1 MSNCGEGSVMES
13 VCGAGKALSAKNW
26 RVREGALSLFAAA
39 AGGGAR
45 ARGGAAAA
53 ALASIGADAVLGPA
67 ATMLSDAQPGLRQAA
82 ADALGALALAIGLPR
97 VTAKVA
103 AAGARPAQLKA
114 LKDRYDE
121 LSRAADADASPS
133 AAEAG
138 DADAPRAGARRA
150 TQTAPSLAG
159 VTGGAGAAA
168 SETRVSAAAE
178 MSAGGGRGG
187 YGAAAGG
194 VGAGVEEGGFESAVS
209 AAGGSGGGAAA
220 AAPSLGSPF
229 AGDGSDEPAFSA
241 RALPPDQLA
250 VWATHPAV
258 TTLVYLNSGPWWAP
272 GVLGDLGADVGY
284 TVSLGGT
291 SVQTSA
297 AVPLSPL
304 TPSSARE
311 LTKFIDEFAATCGGT
326 TGDWK
331 GRVAALEKMR
341 RYVAGGAMGV
351 DAFVAALPR
360 IRDALCAQIA
370 DLRSSIVRLACLVIA
385 ELSAVGAGGGAI
397 EPLAEALV
405 ETLLRLTVVTISV
418 IASSAEACLGSLLHN
433 ARAGWPRI
441 IPKLIVA
448 AKARSS
454 VARARAAESLLAVLR
469 GWSPPALER
478 HADEIAGALTALLGD
493 ADPHARSA
501 ARMA

>member
-1 MSNCGEGSVMES
+1 MES

-26 RVREGALSLFAAA
+26 RVREGALNLFAAA
-39 AGGGAR
+39 ASGGAR
-45 ARGGAAAA
+45 ARGGAGAA
-53 ALASIGADAVLGPA
+53 ALASVGADALLAPA

-103 AAGARPAQLKA
+103 SAGARPAQLKA

-121 LSRAADADASPS
+121 LSRAAETEASPS
-133 AAEAG
+133 AADSG
-138 DADAPRAGARRA
+138 DSIDAQRADARRG
-150 TQTAPSLAG
+150 PLSSLP
-159 VTGGAGAAA
+159 
-168 SETRVSAAAE
+168 VSAAHE
-178 MSAGGGRGG
+178 TRGTVGGDMSGVVGGSRVHGG
-187 YGAAAGG
+187 VGPAAAGS
-194 VGAGVEEGGFESAVS
+194 GAEEGGFESAVAS
-209 AAGGSGGGAAA
+209 SARAAIGGVSVLASSSRGSPSAAAGGGGGADE
-220 AAPSLGSPF
+220 APV
-229 AGDGSDEPAFSA
+229 SA

-250 VWATHPAV
+250 AWATHPAV
-258 TTLVYLNSGPWWAP
+258 TTLVYLNSGPWWVP

-284 TVSLGGT
+284 TVSLGGANI
-291 SVQTSA
+291 QTSAVA

-304 TPSSARE
+304 TPTSARE
-311 LTKFIDEFAATCGGT
+311 LTKFIEEFAVTCGGT

-370 DLRSSIVRLACLVIA
+370 DLRSSIVKLACLVIA
-385 ELSAVGAGGGAI
+385 ELSAVGAGVSAI